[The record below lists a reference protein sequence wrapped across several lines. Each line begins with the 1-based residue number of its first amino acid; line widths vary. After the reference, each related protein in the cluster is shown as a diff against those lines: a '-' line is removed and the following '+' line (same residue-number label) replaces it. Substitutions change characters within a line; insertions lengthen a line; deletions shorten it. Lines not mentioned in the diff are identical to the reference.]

1 MASVGSENSLVKCVF
16 ENDTLVVMS
25 AREGIKGQR
34 SIDCLKIGQS
44 IAIGFNLKYLLST
57 LKVIPTQKVL
67 IQMNDALQPVVVK
80 PVDSDV
86 DLLCLIM
93 PVQVRE

>member
-1 MASVGSENSLVKCVF
+1 VF
-16 ENDTLVVMS
+16 ENDTLMVMS

-34 SIDCLKIGQS
+34 SIDCKMSGQS

-57 LKVIPTQKVL
+57 LKIIPTQKVL
-67 IQMNDALQPVVVK
+67 IQMNEALQPVIIK
-80 PVDSDV
+80 PVDSDI

-93 PVQVRE
+93 PVAVRE